1 MGEADGKELS
11 NLYMRGVKEGARGV
25 DFDPQQVLDVLDGF
39 GEEGVWRY
47 MVGGLEGVEDE
58 IERKLDEQ
66 GDIEFEL
73 AFDVHES
80 AVSVLRETEDLLR
93 LKMEDAPA
101 GLCTDVDFCILNDNE
116 DVVQEGRI
124 VGVEFKDD
132 DETPDTRP
140 AVITIRKL
148 KFEIIEYE
156 DPNDWLPKG
165 T

>member
-25 DFDPQQVLDVLDGF
+25 DFDPQQVLDVLDVF
-39 GEEGVWRY
+39 GEEGVRMY
-47 MVGGLEGVEDE
+47 MVGCLEGVEDE

-124 VGVEFKDD
+124 VAVEFKDA
-132 DETPDTRP
+132 DETSDTMP
-140 AVITIRKL
+140 AVITIRKW

-156 DPNDWLPKG
+156 DPDEGMPG
-165 T
+165 I